1 MTTTTTLTTSGAT
14 PPPMLVGSI
23 PNLRDLGGLIGAGG
37 RHIAHGRLFR
47 SSHLHALTP
56 DDEPALAALGIRTV
70 VDFRGV
76 NERQLALSRGL
87 AIGTDEIHLPIEP
100 RGLGA
105 LREMRNAGA
114 VDESAVV
121 ELMHNAYRRFVLH
134 HSPVYAALLAL
145 LARLQEPAAVPL
157 LFHCTAGKDRTGM
170 AAALIL
176 LALGVSREAITD
188 DFLISNERWQPTE
201 TTRDW
206 TVLSRVRADYLD
218 TAFATMEAQWGSI
231 DAYLVQALHLD
242 DVARERL
249 ASRLLERDVTPA

>member
-1 MTTTTTLTTSGAT
+1 MTPPTM
-14 PPPMLVGSI
+14 PPPMLVTSV
-23 PNLRDLGGLIGAGG
+23 PNLRDLGGLVGAGG
-37 RHIAHGRLFR
+37 RRIAPGKLFR

-76 NERQLALSRGL
+76 NERQVALSRGL
-87 AIGTDEIHLPIEP
+87 RPGIDELHLPIEP

-105 LREMRNAGA
+105 LREMRKAGT

-121 ELMHNAYRRFVLH
+121 ELMHNAYRRFVLQ
-134 HSPVYAALLAL
+134 HSPVFAAL
-145 LARLQEPAAVPL
+145 LARLQEPAALPL
-157 LFHCTAGKDRTGM
+157 VFHCTAGKDRTGM
-170 AAALIL
+170 AAVLIL
-176 LALGVSREAITD
+176 LALGVSREAIVA

-218 TAFATMEAQWGSI
+218 TAFVTMTAQWGSL
-231 DAYLVQALHLD
+231 DAYLAEALNLD
-242 DVARERL
+242 DAARTRL
-249 ASRLLERDVTPA
+249 ATQLLTDNFTPA